1 MKWERQDLTG
11 GRMQLDQNTLL
22 IIGAIVVLVLFVV
35 IIANARR
42 RRPPPTLAERA
53 SARAADDGSAEVRL
67 SRLAD
72 LRSKGLVTEEEYET
86 QRRKILGEL

>member
-1 MKWERQDLTG
+1 
-11 GRMQLDQNTLL
+11 MQLDQNAL
-22 IIGAIVVLVLFVV
+22 ILIGAVVGLILLVV

-42 RRPPPTLAERA
+42 RRPPPTLSERA

-86 QRRKILGEL
+86 QRGKILSEI